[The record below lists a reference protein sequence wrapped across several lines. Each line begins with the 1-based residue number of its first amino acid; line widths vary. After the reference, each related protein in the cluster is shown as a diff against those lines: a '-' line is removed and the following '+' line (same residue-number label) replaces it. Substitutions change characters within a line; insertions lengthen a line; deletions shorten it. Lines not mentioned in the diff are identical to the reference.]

1 MKHLHR
7 LPFTLNINNCIVE
20 LLLLIISSLLNYPVF
35 TRIMMSL
42 FTSPSVRNGE
52 IFNLKI
58 MGNYESFYNLDISL
72 VTPTPLQNN
81 ISIASEEMC
90 LVYIEIDVCIICQH
104 NYRRISGNMRFF
116 FYDQTWESHQILCFL
131 WPSTLK
137 IYLFYRTLLC
147 KINLW
152 LQISCIW
159 SVLTNAFKIWRHKH
173 YQNI

>member
-1 MKHLHR
+1 
-7 LPFTLNINNCIVE
+7 
-20 LLLLIISSLLNYPVF
+20 
-35 TRIMMSL
+35 MMSL
-42 FTSPSVRNGE
+42 FTSPTVRNGE

-104 NYRRISGNMRFF
+104 MYRRISGNMRFF
-116 FYDQTWESHQILCFL
+116 FYDQTWESQQILCFL
-131 WPSTLK
+131 WPTTLK

-152 LQISCIW
+152 LQISSIW
-159 SVLTNAFKIWRHKH
+159 SVLTNAFKIWRHTTTIKISSH
-173 YQNI
+173 KNCWYDRVLLSKSYQILLNLCPAAT